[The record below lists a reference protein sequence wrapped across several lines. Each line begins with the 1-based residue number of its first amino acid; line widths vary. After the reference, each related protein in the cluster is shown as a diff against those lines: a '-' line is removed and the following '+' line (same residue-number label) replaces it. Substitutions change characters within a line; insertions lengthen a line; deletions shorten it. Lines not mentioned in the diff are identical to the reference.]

1 MIGLF
6 FMKLWVLSALNT
18 TEAFNPAPG
27 SRFSLGR
34 TVLNFEGVGNSEI
47 YSAASACLE
56 EECSVDTVDMLV
68 AQRAAEFPGGSEP
81 LAVPDARLSRRLK
94 RREGELAKTGR
105 LVDYEREATL
115 AGVRKMI
122 ADLEGGGDPNSIIL
136 AVKAAFDVTR
146 AKPVFRAYD
155 A

>member
-68 AQRAAEFPGGSEP
+68 AQRAAEFPGGRGASPSPFPTRGVSLVGSSGARGSSPRPGASSTTSERRRSR
-81 LAVPDARLSRRLK
+81 ACAR
-94 RREGELAKTGR
+94 
-105 LVDYEREATL
+105 
-115 AGVRKMI
+115 
-122 ADLEGGGDPNSIIL
+122 
-136 AVKAAFDVTR
+136 
-146 AKPVFRAYD
+146 
-155 A
+155 